1 MNGVPQKI
9 LRLISTYKRPIV
21 IGLTL
26 FCIVS
31 MLIAWEK
38 FIEDYVIPKNFGVVE
53 AGQIYRSGHISPLLI
68 KKTLMKYNIK
78 GVISLIGDS
87 TSNVFD
93 NAERKAA
100 SELGIE
106 RLIFGLRGNGT
117 GDVNDYA
124 KIIAAICRFQREG
137 KPVLIHCASGAE
149 RTGGVIAVYRLIVQ
163 RKDVGFVREEMS
175 HYGFNPDVD
184 INLRRFLND
193 NMMEIAKRLKQ
204 MGVINQVP
212 PLIPKIRG

>member
-1 MNGVPQKI
+1 MNGVLQKI
-9 LRLISTYKRPIV
+9 LRLISPHKRLIV

-31 MLIAWEK
+31 MLIAWDK
-38 FIEDYVIPKNFGVVE
+38 FIKDYVIPKNFGVVE
-53 AGQIYRSGHISPLLI
+53 AGQIYRSGHISSLLI
-68 KKTLMKYNIK
+68 KKILMKYNIK
-78 GVISLIGDS
+78 GVISLTGDS
-87 TSNVFD
+87 TSSVFS
-93 NAERKAA
+93 NAERKAV

-106 RLIFGLRGNGT
+106 RLIFSLRGNGT

-124 KIIAAICRFQREG
+124 KIIAVICRFQREG
-137 KPVLIHCASGAE
+137 KPVLIHCVSGAE
-149 RTGGVIAVYRLIVQ
+149 RTGGVIAAYRLIVQ
-163 RKDVGFVREEMS
+163 GRDVGSVREEMS

-193 NMMEIAKRLKQ
+193 NIMEIAKRLKQ

-212 PLIPKIRG
+212 SLTPKIRG